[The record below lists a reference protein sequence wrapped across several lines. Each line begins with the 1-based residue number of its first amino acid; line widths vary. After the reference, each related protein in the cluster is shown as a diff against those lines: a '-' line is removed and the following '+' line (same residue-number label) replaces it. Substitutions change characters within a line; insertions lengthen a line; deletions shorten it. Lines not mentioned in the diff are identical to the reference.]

1 MLEKKYN
8 SEAFRIFLEKY
19 PLKKMVGYQD
29 EDDFNVYNEE
39 NLIDKMIYEKNDIR
53 VRVKT
58 MTII

>member
-1 MLEKKYN
+1 
-8 SEAFRIFLEKY
+8 
-19 PLKKMVGYQD
+19 MVGYQD